1 MIHNKITV
9 FDATPYTFSVAMSK
23 RKSSMDIDDVMNYI
37 N

>member
-23 RKSSMDIDDVMNYI
+23 RKPSMDTDYVMNDI